1 MLEHSAS
8 MPSLNSDR
16 DVVGQIKL
24 AFGNP
29 LPLLI
34 GALIGALVP
43 VATYTVG
50 HAELAAAGW
59 ASVPGAIVIGGC
71 LFSAIT
77 VYKWGRRAFDS
88 ALKALGFV
96 VLSEGVMTFSQTP
109 WLSLLMLSFLVA
121 INAVANGANL
131 AVAHLDAERLRA
143 LEIVPVIEPVVAPVV
158 APVIV
163 PVIAPVPMVTAPV
176 VEAAPEATKPAP
188 KKPARKRA
196 PKAKVRV
203 RVATASAD
211 RLAAGEL
218 N

>member
-1 MLEHSAS
+1 MLEYSAS
-8 MPSLNSDR
+8 TPALDSER

-24 AFGNP
+24 AFANP

-50 HAELAAAGW
+50 HAELATSGW

-96 VLSEGVMTFSQTP
+96 VLSEGVMTFSTTP

-121 INAVANGANL
+121 INAIANGANL
-131 AVAHLDAERLRA
+131 AVAHLDSERLRA
-143 LEIVPVIEPVVAPVV
+143 PELVPVVAAVVTPIVAPVV
-158 APVIV
+158 TPVE
-163 PVIAPVPMVTAPV
+163 IAAPV
-176 VEAAPEATKPAP
+176 VTSVEVVAETAKPAAP

-196 PKAKVRV
+196 SKVKKAPVV
-203 RVATASAD
+203 E